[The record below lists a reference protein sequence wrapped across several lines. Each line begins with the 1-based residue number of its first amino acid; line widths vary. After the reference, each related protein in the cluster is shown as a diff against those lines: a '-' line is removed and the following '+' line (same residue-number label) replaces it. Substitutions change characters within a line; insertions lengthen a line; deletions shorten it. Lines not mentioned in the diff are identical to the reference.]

1 MATKSSGFTL
11 IELLV
16 VVAIVGILAS
26 VGIVAYQGY
35 VGSAKISTAKS
46 VMQQV
51 ALMQTEY
58 LSSMGGYHV
67 THTAATCAPT
77 GTSSES
83 IEKELFPAG
92 EDDAGNAK
100 GEDVITAENDFL
112 MCIATVGNGYEIF
125 AQGRPDTSVSHCTL
139 RLTQSGILNDE
150 DC

>member
-1 MATKSSGFTL
+1 MKKIMATKSSGFTL

-26 VGIVAYQGY
+26 GGIVAYQGY
-35 VGSAKISTAKS
+35 VGSAKISSAKS
-46 VMQQV
+46 VMQQI

-67 THTAATCAPT
+67 THAAATCAPT
-77 GTSSES
+77 ETSSES

-92 EDDAGNAK
+92 EDAGENI
-100 GEDVITAENDFL
+100 ITDEGGFL
-112 MCIATVGNGYEIF
+112 MCIATVGNGFEIV
-125 AQGRPDTSVSHCTL
+125 AVSDGGCTL
-139 RLTQSGILNDE
+139 RLTQSGILNDD